1 MRLQGLG
8 AASAV
13 ALVLAGGAAAQGHDG
28 ALTAA
33 ERRAVAASG
42 LPPAQVVSVQRDL
55 VVAITSRGSTRG
67 GVLFEGV
74 ALRGEAVRSE
84 AARNLGYRSMRMSV
98 NVDCGRRRD
107 MVVRMTIFPEANGK
121 GEPILR
127 QTPGGWIQP
136 SPGAFLS
143 DVIASICSS
152 APGVSTPPPEVSA
165 RPAPPPPKPAKV
177 TPVMAPTP
185 AVPEPAPEPEPQ
197 PEPVPVRADSET
209 IATGIARRPRLPL
222 APANQPSPP
231 ALRRSVAAPAPSA
244 AREAAGV
251 MAQIVAVSTARQAQD
266 ALEKIGRLPAPLGKT
281 VQEAKV
287 DGRTFYRA
295 LVTGFATRADA
306 KLFCEVVVSYGGVCF
321 VR

>member
-13 ALVLAGGAAAQGHDG
+13 ALVLAGGAAAQDHDG

-33 ERRAVAASG
+33 ERRAVDASG
-42 LPPAQVVSVQRDL
+42 LPRAQVVSVKRDL
-55 VVAITSRGSTRG
+55 VVAITSRGSTKG

-74 ALRGEAVRSE
+74 ALRGEAVNSE

-107 MVVRMTIFPEANGK
+107 LVLRMTIFPEANGK

-143 DVIASICSS
+143 DVIASICNN
-152 APGVSTPPPEVSA
+152 APGPSTPSPEPSA
-165 RPAPPPPKPAKV
+165 RPASPPPKAVKV
-177 TPVMAPTP
+177 TPVAAPAP
-185 AVPEPAPEPEPQ
+185 PVHEPAPEPEP
-197 PEPVPVRADSET
+197 EPVLVRADSET

-222 APANQPSPP
+222 APPSQPLPVSPP
-231 ALRRSVAAPAPSA
+231 PPVLRPATAPPPG
-244 AREAAGV
+244 GV
-251 MAQIVAVSTARQAQD
+251 VAQIVAVSTVRQAQD

-295 LVTGFATRADA
+295 LVTGFASRADA

>member
-13 ALVLAGGAAAQGHDG
+13 ALVLAGGAAAQDHDG

-33 ERRAVAASG
+33 ERRTVAASG
-42 LPPAQVVSVQRDL
+42 LPPAQVVSVKRDL

-74 ALRGEAVRSE
+74 ALRGEAVSSE

-143 DVIASICSS
+143 DVIASICGN
-152 APGVSTPPPEVSA
+152 APGVSPPPPEPSA
-165 RPAPPPPKPAKV
+165 RPMPTPPKPVKAIAV
-177 TPVMAPTP
+177 AAPSPPVREPAPTP
-185 AVPEPAPEPEPQ
+185 ERD
-197 PEPVPVRADSET
+197 PEPVAVRGDSET
-209 IATGIARRPRLPL
+209 IATGIVRRPRLPL
-222 APANQPSPP
+222 EPQTQPPPP
-231 ALRRSVAAPAPSA
+231 APPPLRPAIAAPSA
-244 AREAAGV
+244 GGV

-266 ALEKIGRLPAPLGKT
+266 ALDKIGRLPAPLGKA
-281 VQEAKV
+281 VQEAQV